1 MKKILAS
8 FYYLGLI
15 FWSGVLLQ
23 SVFMF
28 IGYNGL
34 FDLFIYETADDI
46 EIDVQKDSS
55 LVHVSYVY
63 FVNGEQFENEF
74 ETSINYFDSFG
85 IDSVLVE
92 YNKEL
97 PFLSVVKGLPNM
109 QRREKIIMT
118 ISTIFLG
125 LQTLFYKLAVR
136 KRNKKILN

>member
-1 MKKILAS
+1 
-8 FYYLGLI
+8 
-15 FWSGVLLQ
+15 
-23 SVFMF
+23 MF

-92 YNKEL
+92 HNKEL

-118 ISTIFLG
+118 ISTISG
-125 LQTLFYKLAVR
+125 
-136 KRNKKILN
+136 